1 MTNNYIIDNEFVKA
15 FVSLHTTKKT
25 CEDKMQELKQG
36 KGLGTYVYK
45 GKENITSCVTI
56 SEVTKKA
63 VKAGCEKEYED
74 IQAQI
79 KALQEKAEALTE
91 KVYSHTM
98 VKVTKAPKGLNNK

>member
-1 MTNNYIIDNEFVKA
+1 MAYIIDNDFVKA

-25 CEDKMQELKQG
+25 CEDKMQELRQD
-36 KGLGTYVYK
+36 KGLGTYVYQ

-56 SEVTKKA
+56 SEVTKKT
-63 VKAGCEKEYED
+63 VKAGCEKKYKD

-79 KALQEKAEALTE
+79 KILQEQADALCE
-91 KVYSHTM
+91 KTFSHTM

>member
-1 MTNNYIIDNEFVKA
+1 MTNYIIDNEFVKA

-25 CEDKMQELKQG
+25 CENKMQELREG
-36 KGLGTYVYK
+36 KGLGTYVYQ

-63 VKAGCEKEYED
+63 VKAGCEKEYEE

-79 KALQEKAEALTE
+79 KALQERAEQLTE
-91 KVYSHTM
+91 KIFSHTM
-98 VKVTKAPKGLNNK
+98 VKVTKAPKTLNK